1 MDLIAGAWDAH
12 VHAAPSLFP
21 RWGTARELA
30 EVCRQAGMAGIVLKS
45 HHGSSVEIAS
55 AVGEGAPGLDVLGG
69 VVLNG
74 FVGGLNPFAVE
85 SCLALGG
92 KVVWL
97 PTLHAAA
104 HGRVFGSLGTFP
116 FQQARVARQ
125 PAAGIRLLDDR
136 GRAQPSLTDILDVM
150 NDQPAVL
157 ATGHA
162 SAEEVVGLAAHVRG
176 RRLRIRLL
184 LNHVFFK
191 VPALSV
197 DHLRALQSDTVWF
210 EAAYF
215 TISAKGVLD
224 VTQVAARLLALPDAQ
239 WVMVSDSGQPT
250 NPRSPDALAEFARG
264 LIDAGLDATRVRRM
278 LADEPRRLL
287 KE

>member
-21 RWGTARELA
+21 RWGTALELA
-30 EVCRQAGMAGIVLKS
+30 DVCRQAGMAGIVLKS
-45 HHGSSVEIAS
+45 HHGSSVEIAW
-55 AVGEGAPGLDVLGG
+55 AVGKGAPELEVFGG

-74 FVGGLNPFAVE
+74 FIGGINPFAVE

-97 PTLHAAA
+97 PTIHAAA
-104 HGRVFGSLGTFP
+104 HGQVFGSLGAFP
-116 FQQARVARQ
+116 FQQARVTRQ

-136 GRAQPSLTDILDVM
+136 GRPQPLLADVLDVM

-162 SAEEVVGLAAHVRG
+162 SAEEVVALVAHIRE

-184 LNHVFFK
+184 LNHVFFT

-197 DHLRALQSDTVWF
+197 DQLQGLQSDAVWF
-210 EAAYF
+210 ETAYF
-215 TISAKGVLD
+215 TVSSKGVLD
-224 VTQVAARLLALPDAQ
+224 VADVAERLRALPDAR

-250 NPRSPDALAEFARG
+250 NRRSPDALAEFARG
-264 LIDAGLDATRVRRM
+264 LIDAGLDAARVRRM

>member
-1 MDLIAGAWDAH
+1 MDLMAGAWDAH
-12 VHAAPSLFP
+12 VHAAPSLFA

-30 EVCRQAGMAGIVLKS
+30 EVCREAGMAGIVLKS

-55 AVGEGAPGLDVLGG
+55 AVGEGTPGLEVFGG

-97 PTLHAAA
+97 PTIHAAA

-125 PAAGIRLLDDR
+125 PAAGIRLLDDG
-136 GRAQPSLTDILDVM
+136 GRLQPSLADVLDVM
-150 NDQPAVL
+150 NDQRAVL

-162 SAEEVVGLAAHVRG
+162 SAEEVVALAAHIRE

-184 LNHVFFK
+184 VNHVFFK
-191 VPALSV
+191 VPALS
-197 DHLRALQSDTVWF
+197 DDQLRGLQSDAVWF
-210 EAAYF
+210 ETSFF
-215 TISAKGVLD
+215 TVSRGGVPD
-224 VTQVAARLLALPDAQ
+224 VTPVAGRLRALPDAR

-250 NPRSPDALAEFARG
+250 NPRSPEALVAFARG
-264 LIDAGLDATRVRRM
+264 LIEAGLDAARVRRM

-287 KE
+287 ND